1 MSVLV
6 VGLSHAS
13 APVATLERAVVSG
26 DARAKLLRD
35 VQLADDIAGAMV
47 LSTCNRVEVYAE
59 VGRFHGGVAAV
70 CELLAR
76 YSGLSLADLT
86 GSAYVH
92 YEDRAV
98 QHLLTVACGLDSM
111 VVGES
116 QILGQ
121 VRDAVKLARQHG
133 TLSREL
139 SDVTRLALRA
149 GRRAHAET
157 GIDAAGQSLVSA
169 GLELAAGAHG
179 RSFGQVGLDGLRVL
193 VIGAGS
199 MSALAVATATRS
211 GAAHLVIA
219 NRTQSRAERLAA
231 SYAAT
236 AAGLDDLSAQVAAAD
251 VVIACTG
258 APGHLITAAV
268 ASQALALRAAR
279 SAPDS
284 DRPLVLLDLALPRD
298 VDPAA
303 AGHPGVH
310 LIDLAVIGTAE
321 SQAAAPDGSAATV
334 SVPARAADVAAVRRI
349 VAQELAAF
357 LQADRAESVAP
368 TVIALRAKA
377 ATVVEA
383 ELARL
388 ERRLGADLDERTRR
402 EIAQTMGRIA
412 DKLLHGPTVRVKELA
427 GVPGAESYESALR
440 VLFELDPEA
449 VQAVGRPDDA
459 VLAWSGLAPREAQG
473 GRPPRPAPRGAQGG
487 RPPRPAQPEDGEV
500 SP

>member
-13 APVATLERAVVSG
+13 APVATLERAVLSA
-26 DARAKLLRD
+26 DARVKLLRD

-76 YSGLSLADLT
+76 HSGLSLADLT

-121 VRDAVKLARQHG
+121 VRDAVKLARQHS

-139 SDVTRLALRA
+139 SDVARLALRA

-157 GIDAAGQSLVSA
+157 GIDAAGQSLVTA

-179 RSFGQVGLDGLRVL
+179 RAAGQAGLDGLRIL
-193 VIGAGS
+193 VVGAGS
-199 MSALAVATATRS
+199 MSALAVAAATRS
-211 GAAHLVIA
+211 GAAHVVIA
-219 NRTQSRAERLAA
+219 NRTPSRAERLAA
-231 SYAAT
+231 SYGAT
-236 AAGLDDLSAQVAAAD
+236 AAGLDDLPAQIAGAD
-251 VVIACTG
+251 VVITCTG
-258 APGHLITAAV
+258 ATGHVITVAV
-268 ASQALALRAAR
+268 ATEALALRAGRTAQEAG
-279 SAPDS
+279 SA
-284 DRPLVLLDLALPRD
+284 LVLLDLALPRD

-303 AGHPGVH
+303 AELAGLR
-310 LIDLAVIGTAE
+310 LIDLPAIGSAE
-321 SQAAAPDGSAATV
+321 SQAAALDDSQAPV
-334 SVPARAADVAAVRRI
+334 SVPARAADVAAVRAI

-357 LQADRAESVAP
+357 LQADRAASVAP
-368 TVIALRAKA
+368 TVVALRAKA

-388 ERRLGADLDERTRR
+388 ERRLGADLDEHTRR

-427 GVPGAESYESALR
+427 GAPGADSYDSALR

-459 VLAWSGLAPREAQG
+459 VLAWYQG
-473 GRPPRPAPRGAQGG
+473 TTTRA
-487 RPPRPAQPEDGEV
+487 DGEAG
-500 SP
+500 P

>member
-13 APVATLERAVVSG
+13 APVGTLERAVVSG
-26 DARAKLLRD
+26 DAHVKLLRD
-35 VQLADDIAGAMV
+35 VHMSESVAGSMV

-76 YSGLSLADLT
+76 HSGLSLAELT

-121 VRDAVKLARQHG
+121 VREAVKLARQHR

-169 GLELAAGAHG
+169 GLELAARAHA
-179 RSFGQVGLDGLRVL
+179 REDGQPGLDGLRVL

-199 MSALAVATATRS
+199 MSALAVATATRQ
-211 GAAHLVIA
+211 AAARVVIA
-219 NRTQSRAERLAA
+219 NRTQSRAERLAT
-231 SYAAT
+231 SYGAT
-236 AAGLDDLSAQVAAAD
+236 ATGLADLPGQVAAAD
-251 VVIACTG
+251 VVVACTG
-258 APGHLITAAV
+258 APGHLITSAV
-268 ASQALALRAAR
+268 AREAVALRDGEPEPAR
-279 SAPDS
+279 A
-284 DRPLVLLDLALPRD
+284 RPLVLLDLALPRD
-298 VDPAA
+298 IDPGAA
-303 AGHPGVH
+303 MLPGVQ
-310 LIDLAVIGTAE
+310 LIDLGTIGAAE
-321 SQAAAPDGSAATV
+321 SQAAELNGDAAVT
-334 SVPARAADVAAVRRI
+334 VPARAGDVAAVRRI

-357 LQADRAESVAP
+357 LRADRAASVAP
-368 TVIALRAKA
+368 TVAALRAKA

-388 ERRLGADLDERTRR
+388 ERRLGGDLDDRARQ
-402 EIAQTMGRIA
+402 EIAQTMGRIT

-427 GVPGAESYESALR
+427 GAPGAESYESALR

-449 VQAVGRPDDA
+449 VQAVGRPDDE
-459 VLAWSGLAPREAQG
+459 VLAWSQREDE
-473 GRPPRPAPRGAQGG
+473 R
-487 RPPRPAQPEDGEV
+487 
-500 SP
+500 